1 MYAAGNLAD
10 HVTRYNH
17 KNPNRWLIQTGHVRR
32 SSGWDVCS
40 RAAVLMCVPALIV
53 AAVVI
58 LQGVAI

>member
-1 MYAAGNLAD
+1 MYSLPD

-17 KNPNRWLIQTGHVRR
+17 RNPNRWLIQTGTVRR
-32 SSGWDVCS
+32 ASGWDVWS
-40 RAAVLMCVPALIV
+40 RAAVALCVPALIV

>member
-1 MYAAGNLAD
+1 MYNLPD

-17 KNPNRWLIQTGHVRR
+17 RNPNRWLIQTGTVRR
-32 SSGWDVCS
+32 ASGWDVWS
-40 RAAVLMCVPALIV
+40 RAAVALCVPALIV

>member
-1 MYAAGNLAD
+1 MYNLPD

-17 KNPNRWLIQTGHVRR
+17 KHNRWLIQTGPVRR
-32 SSGWDVCS
+32 ASGWDVWS
-40 RAAVLMCVPALIV
+40 RVAVMMCVPALIV

>member
-17 KNPNRWLIQTGHVRR
+17 RNPNRWLIQTGAVRR
-32 SSGWDVCS
+32 ASGWDVWS
-40 RAAVLMCVPALIV
+40 RAAVALCVPALIV